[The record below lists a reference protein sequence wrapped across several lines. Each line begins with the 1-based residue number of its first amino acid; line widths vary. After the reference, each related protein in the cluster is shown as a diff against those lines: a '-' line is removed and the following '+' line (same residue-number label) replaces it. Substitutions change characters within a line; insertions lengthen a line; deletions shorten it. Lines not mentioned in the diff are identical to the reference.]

1 MSTYAIGDVQG
12 CYDTLCRL
20 LEHLRFDPTADRLW
34 FTGDLVNRGGQSLE
48 TLRLIRSIGDAAVSV
63 LGNHDLHLIA
73 ESVKA
78 TERRQKNQDLR
89 RVLEASDGDELI
101 DWLRQRPLLHVDK
114 TLGFAMVH
122 AGLSPQ
128 WTLDRARVEAER
140 VEKELRG
147 KDYKSVLL
155 RMYGDRPRGWSRR
168 LKGLDRTRAAINA
181 FTRMRYCDPRG
192 QISFESKG
200 APGTQPSGFYPW
212 FEVPGHKPRSC
223 RVVIGHWSALGRFQ
237 GMGVFGID
245 TGCVWGG
252 KLTALK
258 LQNEPEFLSVDC
270 SQPGSSD
277 ADPQAL
283 DEMGDHD

>member
-12 CYDTLCRL
+12 CYDTLMRL
-20 LEHLRFDPTADRLW
+20 VQRLAFDPAHDRLW

-48 TLRLIRSIGDAAVSV
+48 TLRYIRGLGDAAVCV
-63 LGNHDLHLIA
+63 LGNHDLHLVA

-78 TERRQKNQDLR
+78 TERRQKNQDLK
-89 RVLEASDGDELI
+89 RVLEAEDGPELI
-101 DWLRQRPLLHVDK
+101 DWLRQRPLLHVD
-114 TLGFAMVH
+114 TSLGFMMVH

-128 WTLDRARVEAER
+128 WSLQRAQIEAER

-147 KDYKSVLL
+147 KDYRSTLL
-155 RMYGDRPRGWSRR
+155 RMYGDRPGGWSRR
-168 LKGLDRTRAAINA
+168 LKGLDRTRATINV

-192 QISFESKG
+192 QIAFESKG
-200 APGTQPSGFYPW
+200 APGTQAPGFYPW
-212 FEVPGHKPRSC
+212 FEVPGHKPREQ
-223 RVVIGHWSALGRFQ
+223 RVVAGHWSALGRFQ
-237 GMGVFGID
+237 GMGVFGLD

-258 LQNEPEFLSVDC
+258 LQAEPEFIAVDC
-270 SQPGSSD
+270 AQPKSGD

-283 DEMGDHD
+283 DEMGDRD

>member
-20 LEHLRFDPTADRLW
+20 LEHLHFDPAVDRLW

-48 TLRLIRSIGDAAVSV
+48 TLRFIRGLGDAALAV

-78 TERRQKNQDLR
+78 TERRQKNQDLK
-89 RVLEASDGDELI
+89 RVLQASDGGELI
-101 DWLRQRPLLHVDK
+101 DWLRQRPLLHIDND
-114 TLGFAMVH
+114 LGFAMVH
-122 AGLSPQ
+122 AGISPQ
-128 WTLDRARVEAER
+128 WTLERARIEAQR

-147 KDYKSVLL
+147 KDYKNVLL

-200 APGTQPSGFYPW
+200 TPGSQPAGFYPW
-212 FEVPGHKPRSC
+212 FETPGHKPRSC

-237 GMGVFGID
+237 GMGVFGVD

-258 LQNEPEFLSVDC
+258 LQSEPEFIAVSC
-270 SQPGSSD
+270 AQPGSSD
-277 ADPQAL
+277 ADPL
-283 DEMGDHD
+283 SKDEMGDSD